1 MAGFNF
7 DLMEDRRL
15 QLGWSCSTDET
26 IENEF
31 RQIIPGQ
38 CDLYHSRI
46 PSQPE
51 VTAETLMQM
60 KADLPDAAAAI
71 PASFGMDV
79 IGYACTSGATIIG
92 PEEVAA
98 RIRQRIRRPSD
109 HTGDSRC
116 FSLSSPELPTYRFCN
131 PIFLMLICIR
141 DFLEQNG
148 LTIANLVS
156 FEQSSEAVVANI
168 TPSVLAAFM
177 KPIMMILTGCS
188 CPV

>member
-1 MAGFNF
+1 M
-7 DLMEDRRL
+7 LK
-15 QLGWSCSTDET
+15 SDET

-79 IGYACTSGATIIG
+79 IGYACTSGRPSSG
-92 PEEVAA
+92 LRKLP
-98 RIRQRIRRPSD
+98 RGSGQRIRRP
-109 HTGDSRC
+109 
-116 FSLSSPELPTYRFCN
+116 
-131 PIFLMLICIR
+131 
-141 DFLEQNG
+141 
-148 LTIANLVS
+148 
-156 FEQSSEAVVANI
+156 
-168 TPSVLAAFM
+168 
-177 KPIMMILTGCS
+177 K
-188 CPV
+188 